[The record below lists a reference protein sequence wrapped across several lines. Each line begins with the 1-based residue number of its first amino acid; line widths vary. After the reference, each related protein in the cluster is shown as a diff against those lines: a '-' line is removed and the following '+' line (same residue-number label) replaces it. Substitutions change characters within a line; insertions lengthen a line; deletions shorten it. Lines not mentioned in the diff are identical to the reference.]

1 MRRGRVSDDDD
12 DDIPVG
18 ELSDEDGAPPVA
30 GGRRSRRLVVAV
42 VAVSLVTVGAAFA
55 LRVANDHRARR
66 GVVPAIR
73 TVNGDRARV
82 DVLAALRATKGSG
95 SFTFHFRLSESSG
108 TESATTS
115 AVAPCSSAPTD
126 TAVCGNVGVA
136 RNVTITG
143 GGTIN
148 VDPLVMVS
156 TSNVPGLGDVTVRVN
171 GTDVWEQG
179 GGNYGTLLEGSAS
192 PGAPLSGFAGLVL
205 GTLGQREGAIAM
217 NSMASPTGYL
227 DLAEQAITD
236 TSKLGDSVVGGVPV
250 QEYEV
255 TIDATKTLDRPG
267 LTAEEMKTAIAALA
281 VLQREGYQTTKVR
294 LSVDA
299 FGFIRAAYTV
309 VSFADGG
316 TVTADTTFS
325 GFGCSTTVQRADG
338 PAIVPVPGGCA
349 SPGQESPSTTVTTVP
364 AQGCRNSSDP
374 ACGPFRYDPPLTD
387 APAKLEIVKVE
398 PATPKAGDTVTFT
411 LHATDPD
418 SFIAS
423 GGFCGGASYG
433 DGEASKCGPSCAGTG
448 PQFGPWDPPP
458 ARPGDS
464 TFTVSH
470 AYAKAGSYTANF
482 SITADQ
488 CGPRSSDASASIS
501 VQVSP

>member
-1 MRRGRVSDDDD
+1 MRDDEWVFD

-18 ELSDEDGAPPVA
+18 ELSDEDEHGARPVA
-30 GGRRSRRLVVAV
+30 RGRRSRRLVVAV
-42 VAVSLVTVGAAFA
+42 VAVTLVAVGATFA
-55 LRVANDHRARR
+55 SRITSDRRVRR
-66 GVVPAIR
+66 GVVPVIR
-73 TVNGDRARV
+73 TVNADQARV

-95 SFTFHFRLSESSG
+95 SFTFHFRLSDSSG
-108 TESATTS
+108 
-115 AVAPCSSAPTD
+115 
-126 TAVCGNVGVA
+126 
-136 RNVTITG
+136 RMTITG
-143 GGTIN
+143 DGSIN

-156 TSNVPGLGDVTVRVN
+156 TSNVPGLGEITVRVN

-179 GGNYGTLLEGSAS
+179 GGNYGTLLEGPAS

-205 GTLGQREGAIAM
+205 GTLGPREGAVAM

-227 DLAEQAITD
+227 DLAEQAITA
-236 TSKLGDSVVGGVPV
+236 TSKLGDAVVGGVPV

-299 FGFIRAAYTV
+299 FGLIRAADYV
-309 VSFADGG
+309 VTFADGG

-325 GFGCSTTVQRADG
+325 DFGCSTTVQRPEG

-349 SPGQESPSTTVTTVP
+349 SPEQESTSTTVAPPT

-374 ACGPFRYDPPLTD
+374 A
-387 APAKLEIVKVE
+387 
-398 PATPKAGDTVTFT
+398 
-411 LHATDPD
+411 
-418 SFIAS
+418 
-423 GGFCGGASYG
+423 
-433 DGEASKCGPSCAGTG
+433 
-448 PQFGPWDPPP
+448 
-458 ARPGDS
+458 
-464 TFTVSH
+464 
-470 AYAKAGSYTANF
+470 

-488 CGPRSSDASASIS
+488 CGPRPSDASASMP

>member
-1 MRRGRVSDDDD
+1 MRDGERVSDG
-12 DDIPVG
+12 DIPVV
-18 ELSDEDGAPPVA
+18 ELSDEDGARPVA
-30 GGRRSRRLVVAV
+30 RGRRSRRLVVAV
-42 VAVSLVTVGAAFA
+42 VAVSLVAVGATFA
-55 LRVANDHRARR
+55 SRVTRDHNARR
-66 GVVPAIR
+66 DVVPVIR
-73 TVNGDRARV
+73 TVNADQARV

-95 SFTFHFRLSESSG
+95 SFKLHFRWSESSG
-108 TESATTS
+108 
-115 AVAPCSSAPTD
+115 
-126 TAVCGNVGVA
+126 
-136 RNVTITG
+136 RMTITG
-143 GGTIN
+143 DGTIN

-156 TSNVPGLGDVTVRVN
+156 TSNVPGLGEVTVRVN

-179 GGNYGTLLEGSAS
+179 GGNYGTLLEGPAN

-205 GTLGQREGAIAM
+205 GTLGPREGAIAM

-227 DLAEQAITD
+227 DLAEQAITA
-236 TSKLGDSVVGGVPV
+236 TSRLGDTVVGGVPV

-299 FGFIRAAYTV
+299 FGLIRAAYTV

-325 GFGCSTTVQRADG
+325 DFGCSTTVQGPDG

-349 SPGQESPSTTVTTVP
+349 SPEQESTSTTPSTAIAPAPAP

-374 ACGPFRYDPPLTD
+374 ACGPFRYDPPLTN
-387 APAKLEIVKVE
+387 AGAKLEIVKVE

-418 SFIAS
+418 SFIPS

-470 AYAKAGSYTANF
+470 AYAKPGSYTAIF

-488 CGPRSSDASASIS
+488 CGPRSSDASASIR

>member
-1 MRRGRVSDDDD
+1 MRDGERVS

-18 ELSDEDGAPPVA
+18 ELSDEGGARPVA
-30 GGRRSRRLVVAV
+30 RGRRSRRLVAV
-42 VAVSLVTVGAAFA
+42 VAVSLVAVGATLAA
-55 LRVANDHRARR
+55 RITNDHSARR
-66 GVVPAIR
+66 GVVPVIK
-73 TVNGDRARV
+73 TVNADQARV
-82 DVLAALRATKGSG
+82 DVLAALLATKGSG

-108 TESATTS
+108 
-115 AVAPCSSAPTD
+115 
-126 TAVCGNVGVA
+126 
-136 RNVTITG
+136 RMTITG
-143 GGTIN
+143 DGTIN

-156 TSNVPGLGDVTVRVN
+156 TSNVPGLGEVTVRVN

-227 DLAEQAITD
+227 DLAEQAITA
-236 TSKLGDSVVGGVPV
+236 TSKLGDAVVGGVPV

-299 FGFIRAAYTV
+299 FGFIRAADTV

-325 GFGCSTTVQRADG
+325 DFGCSTTVQGPDG

-349 SPGQESPSTTVTTVP
+349 SPEQESPSTAVAP
-364 AQGCRNSSDP
+364 ASAQGCRNSSDP
-374 ACGPFRYDPPLTD
+374 ACGPFRYDPPLTN
-387 APAKLEIVKVE
+387 PGAKLEIVKVE
-398 PATPKAGDTVTFT
+398 PATPKAGDTVAFT

-418 SFIAS
+418 SFIPS

-470 AYAKAGSYTANF
+470 AYAKPGSYTANF

-488 CGPRSSDASASIS
+488 CGPRSSDASASIR